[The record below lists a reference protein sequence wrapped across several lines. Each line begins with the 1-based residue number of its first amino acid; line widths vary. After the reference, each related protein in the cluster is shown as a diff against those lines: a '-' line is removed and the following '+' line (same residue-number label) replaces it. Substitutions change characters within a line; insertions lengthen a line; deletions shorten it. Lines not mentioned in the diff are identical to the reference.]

1 MFVGKPYSES
11 DPYWL
16 RFRKLIDGRIVQ
28 HLPHVDREA
37 EMVDLLQA
45 ARGFVLMSQHENWC
59 LSAHEAV
66 ACGLPLL
73 LQAQKWSRERF
84 GDQARYFPT
93 IGHSPANIE
102 ILKSFYDQAP
112 ALTPPQ
118 IKLHSWDDAA
128 IQLKGIY
135 EEALRAS

>member
-1 MFVGKPYSES
+1 MIDDRWVKYLTHVNNESEM
-11 DPYWL
+11 
-16 RFRKLIDGRIVQ
+16 IT
-28 HLPHVDREA
+28 
-37 EMVDLLQA
+37 LLQQ
-45 ARGFVLMSQHENWC
+45 ARGFVLMSNHENWC

-73 LQAQKWSRERF
+73 LQDQKWSRERF

-93 IGHSPANIE
+93 IGHNPANIE

-128 IQLKGIY
+128 IQLKRIY
-135 EEALRAS
+135 EEAMRAS